1 MKKPYITAIV
11 TGAGLGTRMGGK
23 KNKMLIEIDGGR
35 VLQRT
40 LMALYRA
47 DVFDFFVVVVKDD
60 ILETVKTDILP
71 QVFGENFSRVAVCL
85 GGATRQDS
93 VKQGLLHLPEE
104 TELVAIHDGA
114 RPFVTAPV
122 VRRVVH
128 RVLQGDVDGAIAAV
142 PMKDTV
148 KMCHENGI
156 IRNTPNRAMLFAAQT
171 PQVFWKESILQAYE
185 RAIWE
190 EIPITD
196 DAQMVEIFG
205 GRVATVTG
213 DEGNI
218 KITTPSDLLFG
229 ERILMDRDEVG
240 HDEVERDEM
249 KCDGSEC
256 GERKRDK
263 RERSSDGVGGGR

>member
-1 MKKPYITAIV
+1 MEKPFITAIV

-40 LMALYRA
+40 LMALYRS
-47 DVFDFFVVVVKDD
+47 DVFDFFVVVVKED

-85 GGATRQDS
+85 GGVTRQDS

-104 TELVAIHDGA
+104 TDLVAVHDGA
-114 RPFVTAPV
+114 RPFVTTAV
-122 VRRVVH
+122 VRRTVH

-148 KMCHENGI
+148 KMCYDDGV
-156 IRNTPNRAMLFAAQT
+156 IRNTPNRSQLFAAQT
-171 PQVFWKESILQAYE
+171 PQVFRKETILQAYE

-205 GRVATVTG
+205 GRVATVAG

-229 ERILMDRDEVG
+229 ERILM
-240 HDEVERDEM
+240 ERDETM
-249 KCDGSEC
+249 
-256 GERKRDK
+256 GEDH
-263 RERSSDGVGGGR
+263 ETDVSDWHRL